1 MDYLSL
7 FCGNIRK
14 EVKIQEGGKKKNMAV
29 GQKTEQSLNSLRSEK
44 QGSQP
49 RTEKLISGLNS
60 LVNSQNY
67 YIEKS
72 TNML

>member
-7 FCGNIRK
+7 FCGKIRK
-14 EVKIQEGGKKKNMAV
+14 EVKIQEGGKKTNMAV

-49 RTEKLISGLNS
+49 RTEKFISGLNS

-67 YIEKS
+67 YI
-72 TNML
+72 